1 MPTSWKPSFWGKFFT
16 RSEDWTVKIV
26 KGGLLLTTGHR
37 SIAPVL
43 LEDVQV
49 IKGAFWARLGAKDRE
64 NRTYVLKGIP
74 TSEAIALQKELSKQ
88 RSLIVASQWLKTITE
103 WAAGFRETIAVEHRR
118 RGWITMEVSHKL
130 EITKPKGLQ
139 EQWATPEV
147 AEFLKRRPPSE
158 QQDLELW
165 SSDLKARINAENQ
178 RHLAKELV
186 ESKAFL
192 DSVEKSPLTQ
202 EQAKSVIC
210 FDNRVLLVASA
221 GSGKTSTMV
230 AKAGYALKKG
240 YFSAD
245 KMLLLAFNSDAAEE
259 LRERIRKRLEPLGL
273 PAASVVAKTF
283 HAFGLEI
290 IGRATG
296 KKPSVASWVVKDHE
310 AVRALLEMVDHLK
323 DTDSQFRTN
332 WDLFRLVFAQDLP
345 SFGKEEEN
353 PDRWDSATRT
363 AGFWTLNGEV
373 VKSRGE
379 LLIANWLFY
388 NGVNY
393 VYERPYPHD
402 TADTTH
408 SQYHP
413 DFYFPDVDAYL
424 EHWALDAEGKPPES
438 FVGYLE
444 GIAWKRKTHSSY
456 KTKLLETTTAELW
469 SGKAFSYLERELTKL
484 GIALD
489 PNPDRPARGRH
500 PIENPRLAGVFRMF
514 LTHVKSNRLTLKE
527 LRERL
532 QSGMAGRFRFRHE
545 MFLNVFEVLWAEWE
559 RRLRQAGCIDFEDML
574 NMATDF
580 IECGQWSSPYELV
593 MVDEFQDSSYARG
606 KLIKALVDKPDRFL
620 FAVGDDW
627 QSINRFAGSDL
638 SVMSGFE
645 KTFGESVTLKLET
658 TFRCP
663 QSLCNISSQFVQKN
677 PKQLK
682 KTVRSATPD
691 IQDPVLILQV
701 EEEDQIRGV
710 IEEHI
715 QELARQQPP
724 DGKKATIFLLGRY
737 RKEAAY
743 MPHRYDTSKV
753 EVKFVTAHSS
763 KGLEADY
770 VILPRVTSEILGF
783 PSGVADDPVLQ
794 LAMPD
799 GDAFEYAE
807 ERRLFYVALTR
818 ARKKVCIVTL
828 GHRVSPFITELI
840 KDYGLLMQDSKGDT
854 TSKDNICPA
863 CKKGFM
869 VKRSGVNGDFF
880 GCSSFPACRNTF
892 NIGSG
897 RPAIRRTSQAK
908 TWRPRDARRI
918 P

>member
-1 MPTSWKPSFWGKFFT
+1 MTTTWKPSFWGKLFT

-26 KGGLLLTTGHR
+26 KGGLLLNLGQQ
-37 SIAPVL
+37 SAAPL
-43 LEDVQV
+43 PLEGLQV
-49 IKGAFWARLGAKDRE
+49 VKGAFWARLEAKDKE
-64 NRTYVLKGIP
+64 NRTYALKGIP
-74 TSEAIALQKELSKQ
+74 TSEAIALQQALIKQ
-88 RSLIVASQWLKTITE
+88 RSLIVASQWLKTITD
-103 WAAGFRETIAVEHRR
+103 WAAGFRETIELEHRR
-118 RGWITMEVSHKL
+118 RGWITREVRQRL

-139 EQWATPEV
+139 KQWVTPEV
-147 AEFLKRRPPSE
+147 SEFLKRRLPSD

-165 SSDLKARINAENQ
+165 TSDLQARINVENQ

-186 ESKAFL
+186 ESKTFL

-240 YFSAD
+240 YFAAD
-245 KMLLLAFNSDAAEE
+245 RMLLLAFNSDAAEE
-259 LRERIRKRLEPLGL
+259 LGERIRKRLEPLGL
-273 PAASVVAKTF
+273 PAVSIVAKTF

-296 KKPSVASWVVKDHE
+296 KKPSVAPWVVKDHE
-310 AVRALLEMVDHLK
+310 AVKALLEMADHLK

-353 PDRWDSATRT
+353 PDRWDSATKT

-393 VYERPYPHD
+393 VYERAYPHD
-402 TADTTH
+402 TADATH

-413 DFYFPDVDAYL
+413 DFYFPDVDVYL
-424 EHWALDAEGKPPES
+424 EHWALDADGKPPES
-438 FVGYLE
+438 FVGYLD
-444 GIAWKRKTHSSY
+444 GIVWKRKTHTTY

-489 PNPDRPARGRH
+489 PNPDRPARGRQ

-514 LTHVKSNRLTLKE
+514 LTHVKSNRLTLAE
-527 LRERL
+527 LRGRL

-545 MFLNVFEVLWAEWE
+545 MFLNVFEALSAEWE
-559 RRLRQAGCIDFEDML
+559 RRLKQAGYIDFEDML

-580 IECGQWSSPYELV
+580 IERGQWTSPYELV

-606 KLIKALVDKPDRFL
+606 RLIKALVDKPDRFL

-645 KTFGESVTLKLET
+645 KTFGESVILKLET

-663 QSLCNISSQFVQKN
+663 QSLCDISSQFVQKN

-682 KTVRSATPD
+682 KGVRSATPD
-691 IQDPVLILQV
+691 VQEPVLILQV
-701 EEEDQIRGV
+701 EEENQIRGV

-715 QELARQQPP
+715 QNLARQSPG
-724 DGKKATIFLLGRY
+724 DRKVTIFLLGRY
-737 RKEAAY
+737 RKDSAY
-743 MPHRYDTSKV
+743 MPHRYDASKV

-828 GHRVSPFITELI
+828 GHRASPFITELV
-840 KDYGLLMQDSKGDT
+840 KDHGLSMQDTKGET
-854 TSKDNICPA
+854 MSKDNVCPA

-869 VKRSGVNGDFF
+869 VKRSGAYGDFF
-880 GCSSFPACRNTF
+880 SCSTFPACQHKF
-892 NIGSG
+892 NAGSG
-897 RPAIRRTSQAK
+897 RQTTRRTSQAK
-908 TWRPRDARRI
+908 TGRAVSARRV

>member
-1 MPTSWKPSFWGKFFT
+1 MGQQSAVPIQLKGLK
-16 RSEDWTVKIV
+16 VV
-26 KGGLLLTTGHR
+26 KGIL
-37 SIAPVL
+37 
-43 LEDVQV
+43 
-49 IKGAFWARLGAKDRE
+49 WARLEAKDKD
-64 NRTYVLKGIP
+64 NRDYALKGIP
-74 TSEAIALQKELSKQ
+74 TPEAMALQQELIKQ
-88 RSLIVASQWLKTITE
+88 RSLIVASQWLKTITD

-118 RGWITMEVSHKL
+118 RGWITREVRQRL
-130 EITKPKGLQ
+130 ETSKPKALQ
-139 EQWATPEV
+139 KQWVTPEV
-147 AEFLKRRPPSE
+147 SEFLKRRPPSD

-165 SSDLKARINAENQ
+165 DSNLQVRINVENQ

-186 ESKAFL
+186 ESKTFL

-210 FDNRVLLVASA
+210 FDNRMLLVASA

-240 YFSAD
+240 YFAAD
-245 KMLLLAFNSDAAEE
+245 RILLLAFNSDAAEE
-259 LRERIRKRLEPLGL
+259 LRERIRKRLEPIGL
-273 PAASVVAKTF
+273 PAASIVAKTF
-283 HAFGLEI
+283 HAFGLEV
-290 IGRATG
+290 IGRTTG
-296 KKPSVASWVVKDHE
+296 KKPSVAPWVVKDYE
-310 AVRALLEMVDHLK
+310 AVKALIEMVDHLK
-323 DTDSQFRTN
+323 DIDSQFRTN

-353 PDRWDSATRT
+353 PDRWDSANRK

-388 NGVNY
+388 NGVKY
-393 VYERPYPHD
+393 VYERPYLHD
-402 TADTTH
+402 TADATH

-413 DFYFPDVDAYL
+413 DFYFPDIDVYL
-424 EHWALDAEGKPPES
+424 EHWALDAEGKPPAS
-438 FVGYLE
+438 FVGYLD
-444 GIAWKRKTHSSY
+444 GIVWKRKTHATY

-469 SGKAFSYLERELTKL
+469 SGKAFSYLERELAKL

-489 PNPDRPARGRH
+489 PNPDRPVRGH
-500 PIENPRLAGVFRMF
+500 KPIENPRLAGVFRMF
-514 LTHVKSNRLTLKE
+514 LTHVKSNRLTLAE
-527 LRERL
+527 LRGRL
-532 QSGMAGRFRFRHE
+532 QSGMDGCFRFRHE
-545 MFLNVFEVLWAEWE
+545 MFLNVFEALSAEWE
-559 RRLRQAGCIDFEDML
+559 RRLRQAGHIDFEDML

-580 IECGQWSSPYELV
+580 IESGQWVSPYELV

-606 KLIKALVDKPDRFL
+606 RLIKALVDKPDKFL

-663 QSLCNISSQFVQKN
+663 QSLSDISSQFVQKN

-682 KTVRSATPD
+682 KVVRSAMPD
-691 IQDPVLILQV
+691 VQEPVLILQV
-701 EEEDQIRGV
+701 EEENQIRGV

-715 QELARQQPP
+715 QDLAQQLPENR
-724 DGKKATIFLLGRY
+724 KATILLLGRY
-737 RKEAAY
+737 RKDCAY
-743 MPHRYDTSKV
+743 MPHWYDASKV
-753 EVKFVTAHSS
+753 EVKFITAHSS

-770 VILPRVTSEILGF
+770 VILPRVTSETLGF

-828 GHRVSPFITELI
+828 DHRESPFITELV
-840 KDYGLLMQDSKGDT
+840 KDHGLSMQDTKGET
-854 TSKDNICPA
+854 ICKDNVCPV
-863 CKKGFM
+863 CKKGFII
-869 VKRSGVNGDFF
+869 KRSGAYGDFF
-880 GCSSFPACRNTF
+880 SCSNFPACRHKF
-892 NIGSG
+892 NAGSG
-897 RPAIRRTSQAK
+897 RKAAQRTSQAK
-908 TWRPRDARRI
+908 MGSTVRVRQMS
-918 P
+918 

>member
-1 MPTSWKPSFWGKFFT
+1 MAMTWKPSFWGKLFT
-16 RSEDWTVKIV
+16 RSDDWIV
-26 KGGLLLTTGHR
+26 TIEKGRLLL
-37 SIAPVL
+37 SNELMPKPVQ
-43 LEDVQV
+43 LEGLQV
-49 IKGAFWARLGAKDRE
+49 VRGTFWARLEAKDKV
-64 NRTYVLKGIP
+64 NRAYALKGIP
-74 TSEAIALQKELSKQ
+74 TSQAIALQQELIKQ
-88 RSLIVASQWLKTITE
+88 RSLIVAAQWLKTIND
-103 WAAGFRETIAVEHRR
+103 WAADFRKLIAAEHRR
-118 RGWITMEVSHKL
+118 RGWVTRELRQRL
-130 EITKPKGLQ
+130 EINKPNDLKK
-139 EQWATPEV
+139 QWKTPEV
-147 AEFLKRRPPSE
+147 SEFLKHRPPTDK
-158 QQDLELW
+158 QDLELW
-165 SSDLKARINAENQ
+165 TADLQTRVNIENQ

-186 ESKAFL
+186 ESKTFL

-240 YFSAD
+240 YFEAD
-245 KMLLLAFNSDAAEE
+245 KMLLLAFNNDAAKE
-259 LRERIRKRLEPLGL
+259 LGERIRKRLEPLDL
-273 PAASVVAKTF
+273 PSASIVAKTF

-290 IGRATG
+290 IGHATG
-296 KKPSVASWVVKDHE
+296 KKPSVAPWVVNDHE
-310 AVRALLEMVDHLK
+310 AERVLLEMVDQLK
-323 DTDSQFRTN
+323 DTDSNFRTN

-345 SFGKEEEN
+345 SLGKEEEN
-353 PDRWDSATRT
+353 PDRWDSATKS
-363 AGFWTLNGEV
+363 ASFSTLNGEK

-393 VYERPYPHD
+393 VYERPYSQD
-402 TADTTH
+402 TADATH

-413 DFYFPDVDAYL
+413 DFYFPDVDVYL
-424 EHWALDAEGKPPES
+424 EHWALDANGKPPES
-438 FVGYLE
+438 FVGYLN
-444 GIAWKRKTHSSY
+444 GIEWKRKIHAAY

-469 SGKAFSYLERELTKL
+469 SGKAFSYLEQELAKL

-489 PNPDRPARGRH
+489 PNPDRPARGRP
-500 PIENPRLAGVFRMF
+500 PIENPRLARVFRMF
-514 LTHVKSNRLTLKE
+514 LTHVKSNRLTMAK

-532 QSGMAGRFRFRHE
+532 SSGMAGRFRFRHE
-545 MFLNVFEVLWAEWE
+545 MFLNIFEALEAEWE
-559 RRLRQAGCIDFEDML
+559 RRLKQAGDIDFEDML
-574 NMATDF
+574 NIATDF
-580 IECGQWSSPYELV
+580 IERGQWASPYELV
-593 MVDEFQDSSYARG
+593 MVDEFQDSSYARSR
-606 KLIKALVDKPDRFL
+606 LIKALVNEPDRFL

-663 QSLCNISSQFVQKN
+663 QSLCDISSQFVQKN

-682 KTVRSATPD
+682 KVVRSATPD
-691 IQDPVLILQV
+691 VQEPVLILQV
-701 EEEDQIRGV
+701 EEENQIRGV

-715 QELARQQPP
+715 QNLARKLPVN
-724 DGKKATIFLLGRY
+724 KKATIFILGRY
-737 RKEAAY
+737 RRDNAY
-743 MPHRYDTSKV
+743 MPHRYDESKV

-818 ARKKVCIVTL
+818 ARRKVCIVTIS
-828 GHRVSPFITELI
+828 HRKSPFITELVE
-840 KDYGLLMQDSKGDT
+840 DHGLSMRDTKGET
-854 TSKDNICPA
+854 FSKDNVCPA
-863 CKKGFM
+863 CKKGLM
-869 VKRSGVNGDFF
+869 VKRSGAYGDFF
-880 GCSSFPACRNTF
+880 SCSTFPACRHKFKVDSDRGTVRKLSQTKASKKT
-892 NIGSG
+892 GAG
-897 RPAIRRTSQAK
+897 RAL
-908 TWRPRDARRI
+908 
-918 P
+918 